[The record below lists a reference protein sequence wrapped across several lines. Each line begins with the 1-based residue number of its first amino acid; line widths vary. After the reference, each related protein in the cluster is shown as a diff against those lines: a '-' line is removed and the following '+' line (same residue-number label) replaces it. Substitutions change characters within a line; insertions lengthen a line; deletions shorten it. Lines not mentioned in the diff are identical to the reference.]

1 MIVNI
6 RMQKNKENN
15 LEDVPIKSELFVFE
29 DIIDDILEDI
39 IDICLE
45 EGQDR
50 IKHYKNAIN
59 EYIVDFAKIDALR
72 GNEWLSTFFE
82 VADSKVKSDQNLST
96 DQDIGHIVHS
106 VGVESAEFVAIFCG
120 TIVVVQQ
127 IIALL
132 KNEVDGKEAL
142 LNIGG
147 NTLKQAVK
155 KYILV
160 ASSTLLKNTLEE
172 AHHEGLRGA
181 SMTGF
186 PQTSIQVGIA
196 TSKILY
202 QYCTGKID
210 AKICV
215 QKISVQGANML
226 SANLL
231 SVIGQIV
238 IPIPIAGAIIGN
250 IAGYTMSA
258 FMVKTLQEA
267 FDEECI
273 SIEKRKEL
281 EKASVEYI
289 QQKKIEREQF
299 ESDIARYLAN
309 KKKQLQ
315 YAFIDMQDA
324 IKLNDTQWVID
335 VGNHMLFNFDE
346 KAEFKSQ
353 DEFDIL
359 MEQEGALRI

>member
-1 MIVNI
+1 MNI
-6 RMQKNKENN
+6 KIQKNKEND
-15 LEDVPIKSELFVFE
+15 LEDIPIKSELFVFE

-45 EGQDR
+45 EGQEE
-50 IKHYKNAIN
+50 IKYCKNAIS
-59 EYIVDFAKIDALR
+59 EYLIDFAKIDALR
-72 GNEWLSTFFE
+72 GSEWLSTFFE
-82 VADSKVKSDQNLST
+82 VADSKVESDLNFST

-120 TIVVVQQ
+120 TIVLVQQ

-147 NTLKQAVK
+147 NTFKQAVK

-160 ASSTLLKNTLEE
+160 GSSTLLKSTLEE
-172 AHHEGLRGA
+172 AHHVGLRGA
-181 SMTGF
+181 SMTGL
-186 PQTSIQVGIA
+186 PETTIQVSIA

-210 AKICV
+210 AKTCV
-215 QKISVQGANML
+215 QKISVQGANTL
-226 SANLL
+226 SANLF

-238 IPIPIAGAIIGN
+238 IPIPVAGAIIGV
-250 IAGYTMSA
+250 IAGYAMSA
-258 FMVKTLQEA
+258 FMVKTLQKS
-267 FDEECI
+267 FNEESI
-273 SIEKRKEL
+273 SIERRKKL

-289 QQKKIEREQF
+289 QQMKIHREQF
-299 ESDIARYLAN
+299 EGYINTYLAH
-309 KKKQLQ
+309 KKEQFQFAL
-315 YAFIDMQDA
+315 IGMQEA

-335 VGNHMLFNFDE
+335 MGNRMLFDFDG
-346 KAEFKSQ
+346 KITFKNQ

-359 MEQEGALRI
+359 MEQEDALRI

>member
-1 MIVNI
+1 MNDE
-6 RMQKNKENN
+6 MQEKKEND
-15 LEDVPIKSELFVFE
+15 LEDITIENELFVFE

-45 EGQDR
+45 EGGQER
-50 IKHYKNAIN
+50 IKHCKNVIS
-59 EYIVDFAKIDALR
+59 EYIIDFAKIDTLR
-72 GNEWLSTFFE
+72 GHEWLSTFFE
-82 VADSKVKSDQNLST
+82 IADSKVDSDHNFST
-96 DQDIGHIVHS
+96 DWDIGHIVHGA
-106 VGVESAEFVAIFCG
+106 GVESAEFVAIFCG
-120 TIVVVQQ
+120 IIVVVQQ

-147 NTLKQAVK
+147 NTFKQAVK

-172 AHHEGLRGA
+172 AHHVGLRGA
-181 SMTGF
+181 SMTGL
-186 PQTSIQVGIA
+186 PETAVQVSIA

-202 QYCTGKID
+202 QYCAGKID
-210 AKICV
+210 AKTCV

-258 FMVKTLQEA
+258 FMVKTLQET

-273 SIEKRKEL
+273 SIERRKEL

-299 ESDIARYLAN
+299 ERDIDRYLAN
-309 KKKQLQ
+309 KKKQFE

-335 VGNHMLFNFDE
+335 MGNRMLVDFDGE
-346 KAEFKSQ
+346 IVFKNQS
-353 DEFDIL
+353 EFDIL
-359 MEQEGALRI
+359 MEQEDALRI

>member
-1 MIVNI
+1 MNDE
-6 RMQKNKENN
+6 MQEKKETD
-15 LEDVPIKSELFVFE
+15 LEDTTIKSELFVFA

-45 EGQDR
+45 EGGQER
-50 IKHYKNAIN
+50 IKHCKNAISK
-59 EYIVDFAKIDALR
+59 YITDFVKLDTLR

-82 VADSKVKSDQNLST
+82 IAGSKVDSDHNFST
-96 DQDIGHIVHS
+96 DQDIGHIVHGA
-106 VGVESAEFVAIFCG
+106 GVESAEFVAIFYG

-132 KNEVDGKEAL
+132 ENEVDGKEAL

-155 KYILV
+155 KYLLV

-181 SMTGF
+181 SMTGL

-210 AKICV
+210 VKTCV

-250 IAGYTMSA
+250 IAGYPMSA

-273 SIEKRKEL
+273 SIERRKEL
-281 EKASVEYI
+281 EKASIEYI

-299 ESDIARYLAN
+299 ESDIDRYLGN
-309 KKKQLQ
+309 KKKQFQ
-315 YAFIDMQDA
+315 HAFIDMQDA